1 MSVSRRTDLAIEA
14 QELWQESADE
24 ITELPGVES
33 REYTRE
39 GCPVTRVKILDE
51 DGAEALGKPP
61 GTYVTVAFEGLTMRD
76 EEGMAS
82 LTSAIA
88 AELSDLLP
96 DMPVYATVLV
106 AGLGNRDIT
115 PDAIGPF
122 CLENT
127 VVTRHLVD
135 LHPEHFGHMR
145 PVAALAPGV
154 LGSTGMESADII
166 RALAEKLKPAC
177 VILVDALASR
187 KLSRLCRTVQLAD
200 SGLVP
205 GGGVGNARAALTEQ
219 ALSAPVISVGVPT
232 VVEAGTLVS
241 DLLEE
246 LGHEI
251 PEKLFQSVGGGLVVT
266 PKEIDTQVRDAARVT
281 GRAISLALQPSLK
294 YQDLASYLS

>member
-1 MSVSRRTDLAIEA
+1 MDSRRTDLAIEA

-33 REYTRE
+33 HEYTRE
-39 GCPVTRVKILDE
+39 GCPVTKVKILDE
-51 DGAEALGKPP
+51 RGAKALGKPP
-61 GTYVTVAFEGLTMRD
+61 GTYVTVTFEGLAMKD
-76 EEGMAS
+76 EEGMAA
-82 LTSAIA
+82 LTTAIA
-88 AELSDLLP
+88 AELSELLP
-96 DMPVYATVLV
+96 EMPAYASVLV

-115 PDAIGPF
+115 PDAVGPF

-127 VVTRHLVD
+127 VVTRHLVE
-135 LHPEHFGHMR
+135 LHPEHFGQLR

-154 LGSTGMESADII
+154 LGSTGIESADVVRSLSENI
-166 RALAEKLKPAC
+166 KPAC

-187 KLSRLCRTVQLAD
+187 KLSRLCKTVQLAD

-205 GGGVGNARAALTEQ
+205 GGGVGNARAALTEE
-219 ALSAPVISVGVPT
+219 ALQAPVISVGVPT

-241 DLLEE
+241 DLLEK

-251 PEKLFQSVGGGLVVT
+251 PETLFKSVGGGLIVT

-281 GRAISLALQPSLK
+281 GKAISLALQPSLK
-294 YQDLASYLS
+294 YGDLAAYLS